1 MQHRR
6 PLLLITALIF
16 VSNHSNAILLDCNYG
31 EQNYDIVGAVYACDA
46 RITKS
51 GSSDDVVATV
61 MGNHQSGH
69 SHIDVKG
76 LQVSGQRLENFPK
89 QIERFFANLR
99 AIYFSK
105 TEIFKISSDDL
116 QPFPLLVNLV
126 MNGNQLVTLD
136 GNLFEHTPNL
146 QRIDFDDNKILHVGV
161 GILNHLNSLQTVWF
175 DRNVCI
181 SQHAISM
188 SGSERESFKLALATH
203 CKPTDEMLQFSLLN
217 SKEFSDKVGKMIDL
231 KLDKLTARIEMVL
244 KALERSVNQ

>member
-1 MQHRR
+1 M
-6 PLLLITALIF
+6 
-16 VSNHSNAILLDCNYG
+16 LLDCNYG
-31 EQNYDIVGAVYACDA
+31 EKNYDVVGAVYACDA
-46 RITKS
+46 RITKT

-61 MGNHQSGH
+61 MGNHQSGQ
-69 SHIDVKG
+69 SSDDVKG
-76 LQVSGQRLENFPK
+76 LQISSQRLENFPK

-99 AIYFSK
+99 VITFAK

-116 QPFPLLVNLV
+116 QPFPLLVNLI
-126 MNGNQLVTLD
+126 MSGNQLITLD

-161 GILNHLNSLQTVWF
+161 GILNALNSLQTVWF

-181 SQHAISM
+181 SQHAINM

-217 SKEFSDKVGKMIDL
+217 SKEFSDKVGKIIDL
-231 KLDKLTARIEMVL
+231 RLDKLTDRIETVL
-244 KALERSVNQ
+244 RALERSVSR